1 MFTGSILIIASNQT
15 LTQQLIALLR
25 AEGFSQ
31 IEYALSTSDAR
42 KKVVFFDPDM
52 IIINSPLCG
61 EPGNDFILDI
71 SERTTSNLL
80 ILTTG
85 EFFLDMQ
92 YELQH
97 IGAIIIS
104 KPLNR
109 SIFVDTLHFVAHF
122 SRYLGATFDYDTTLH
137 TLWNRRQ
144 TTKFNGVPYIVQ
156 RGAAAIFSEKG
167 QEEVKELVH
176 YYMKNAAII
185 RSTLDALG
193 ITYYSGINSPYI
205 WLECPDGLTSWEF
218 FDKLLQEIG
227 VVGTPG
233 SGFGPAGEGY
243 FRLTAFGDT
252 DQTMLACERLK
263 KWLCKF

>member
-61 EPGNDFILDI
+61 EPGNNFILDI

-109 SIFVDTLHFVAHF
+109 SIFVDTLHFAAHF

-137 TLWNRRQ
+137 TKEDDKRLITESKRVLIEQLNLSEPCAHR
-144 TTKFNGVPYIVQ
+144 YIQKQSMNLRVSQ
-156 RGAAAIFSEKG
+156 
-167 QEEVKELVH
+167 VH
-176 YYMKNAAII
+176 IALKII
-185 RSTLDALG
+185 N
-193 ITYYSGINSPYI
+193 Y
-205 WLECPDGLTSWEF
+205 F
-218 FDKLLQEIG
+218 F
-227 VVGTPG
+227 P
-233 SGFGPAGEGY
+233 
-243 FRLTAFGDT
+243 
-252 DQTMLACERLK
+252 
-263 KWLCKF
+263 